1 MPEGAVRNSGYL
13 TKGGLVLDD
22 EYMVKTGKSNREGKR
37 TYRILVENFFFF
49 LNLTAEFRT

>member
-37 TYRILVENFFFF
+37 TYRILVENFFF